1 MLPAQLQLLPPAV
14 VSAARLQLPPAGP
27 PAQLLLAPQILSAG
41 VAYVLA
47 ELIDVSAR
55 DCEGGITETMIEVHS
70 AFSLQSI
77 GIRFVV
83 LKL

>member
-1 MLPAQLQLLPPAV
+1 MLPAQPQLLPPAV
-14 VSAARLQLPPAGP
+14 VSAARLQLPAEP